1 MENCIF
7 CSIANSD
14 PKDLVLQTET
24 VAAFKDIQPKAPV
37 HILVVPRKHI
47 DRLDDLDDRELA
59 GDLLMA
65 VRDVAHKMGLKGRFR
80 VALNNGREAGQIVD
94 HLHFHILGQ
103 VKAGDKFGTAGAATD
118 QANGLL

>member
-1 MENCIF
+1 MEDCIF
-7 CSIANSD
+7 CKIANSD
-14 PKDLVLQTET
+14 PGDLVLQTET
-24 VAAFKDIQPKAPV
+24 VAAFRDIHPKAPV

-47 DRLDDLDDRELA
+47 PRLDDLTDKELA
-59 GDLLMA
+59 GELLTA
-65 VRDVAHKMGLKGRFR
+65 VREVAHGAGLRGRFR

-103 VKAGDKFGTAGAATD
+103 EKAGDEFGTPGAATD